1 MGTSNTINVVV
12 GSTAIDGALVSGV
25 VSAVRFANGETWSA
39 LSDMDIAF
47 SGALDALHS
56 NFAGSL
62 RDDSIWGTEGKDTIA
77 GLDGDDFIGGF
88 DGDDRLEGG
97 QGDDAL
103 YGGEGNDVLDGGSGN
118 DILQGEFGDDLY
130 HFSRSGGTDL
140 IRDYDGFDTLQLDGV
155 EDFSDLVFQRAGQDL
170 QAGFKDSAA
179 RITLSNFYTYDGNVN
194 DAPDIDRLLLSNG
207 KTLSANAILPFLAG
221 PASSGSASGI
231 SSSVS

>member
-1 MGTSNTINVVV
+1 
-12 GSTAIDGALVSGV
+12 
-25 VSAVRFANGETWSA
+25 
-39 LSDMDIAF
+39 
-47 SGALDALHS
+47 
-56 NFAGSL
+56 
-62 RDDSIWGTEGKDTIA
+62 
-77 GLDGDDFIGGF
+77 
-88 DGDDRLEGG
+88 
-97 QGDDAL
+97 
-103 YGGEGNDVLDGGSGN
+103 VLDGGSGN
-118 DILQGEFGDDLY
+118 DILQGEFGDDLF